1 MRMVPPHRGRGGHCC
16 IDPQPVIL
24 TRDLPVRGA
33 SAEDPDCGSDALAG
47 LGSLSCATD
56 RRSCGQDCRASLN
69 ATVPPY
75 GGSDH
80 DVWTRGTQHRPNVVT
95 LQYEHRP
102 APGWQSTPSCRPTFV
117 ANQRTSRRP
126 GFGQRAPFEHR
137 NVHMRPTKD
146 LVDHMCAGQRPA
158 TGAPPGTRTPNPRIK
173 RPKSTPSQYDYL
185 QLHEPAEGRALTS

>member
-33 SAEDPDCGSDALAG
+33 LAEDRTVDRMLWPASGASRPRLTGDLAVKIAG
-47 LGSLSCATD
+47 H
-56 RRSCGQDCRASLN
+56 RSTQQCLRTAAPTTTSGRAEHN
-69 ATVPPY
+69 TAQRGHTAVRAPAEHR
-75 GGSDH
+75 GGSPPVIPT
-80 DVWTRGTQHRPNVVT
+80 DVRG
-95 LQYEHRP
+95 
-102 APGWQSTPSCRPTFV
+102 
-117 ANQRTSRRP
+117 NQRTSRRP

-146 LVDHMCAGQRPA
+146 LVDRMGAGQRPA

-173 RPKSTPSQYDYL
+173 RPKFTPSLYDHL
-185 QLHEPAEGRALTS
+185 QLHEPAEAAR